1 MKDTNIPIFE
11 LTEYRLKPMFR
22 DDFRVTWR
30 NLYGQLKR
38 DQLIGKAELYSVE
51 PSRFMSLVEW
61 KGSNHILE
69 EQPYLAL
76 ANEMMEVLD
85 RVKVVSPLQQL
96 ESTK

>member
-1 MKDTNIPIFE
+1 MKETNNPSFE
-11 LTEYRLKPMFR
+11 LVEYRLKPMFR
-22 DDFRVTWR
+22 DEFRVKWR
-30 NLYGQLKR
+30 KLYGQLKS

-51 PSRFMSLVEW
+51 PSRYMSLVEW
-61 KGSNHILE
+61 KNSNHILE